1 LLFSI
6 TLILAI
12 NNLCSLFLY
21 IRATNSNIFSSAILR
36 FNAYLAT
43 IIVTINRN
51 VLKVVYHITPSIC
64 PTYLISI
71 LVLIETI
78 SYIIKPITL
87 CVRLSANIISGHIL
101 ITLITNGEGVIIV
114 VTNILFMIIEL
125 LVSLVQGYVFTIL
138 LNLYITS

>member
-1 LLFSI
+1 MF
-6 TLILAI
+6 
-12 NNLCSLFLY
+12 
-21 IRATNSNIFSSAILR
+21 
-36 FNAYLAT
+36 
-43 IIVTINRN
+43 
-51 VLKVVYHITPSIC
+51 LKVVYHITPSIC